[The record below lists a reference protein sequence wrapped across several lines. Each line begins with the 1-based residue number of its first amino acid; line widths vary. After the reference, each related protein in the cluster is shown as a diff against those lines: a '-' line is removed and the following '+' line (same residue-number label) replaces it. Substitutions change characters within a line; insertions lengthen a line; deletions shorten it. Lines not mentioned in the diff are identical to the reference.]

1 MILSLTLLVT
11 IVMTIIGIIM
21 LFLGLAYIILDF
33 LDAPGFNGVKSIGFM
48 LAILGLILTLLV
60 FFVIR

>member
-1 MILSLTLLVT
+1 
-11 IVMTIIGIIM
+11 MTIIGIIM